1 MSQEDEAYALKHF
14 GVKGMHWGEHR
25 ARSQAISDANE
36 HVKAKLFYGEGAGTR
51 RKLIKAKVETR
62 SKNPIYKKAF
72 DEHVAKQNLEKRAAQ
87 ATRLRRRKD
96 TTAFVGKTTRG
107 VHRSLT
113 GGFGSVTVTAATIAA
128 GAAYLHSSGADKILI
143 KKVSSLA
150 SNPSTQASVK
160 AWMKAAGAAA
170 R

>member
-1 MSQEDEAYALKHF
+1 VSQEDAAYALRHF

-25 ARSQAISDANE
+25 ARSQAASDANE

-62 SKNPIYKKAF
+62 SKNPVYKKAF
-72 DEHVAKQNLEKRAAQ
+72 EEHVAKQNLDKRASQ
-87 ATRLRRRKD
+87 ATRVRRRKD
-96 TTAFVGKTTRG
+96 ATKFVGKTTRG

-113 GGFGSVTVTAATIAA
+113 GGFGPVTVTAATIAA

-143 KKVSSLA
+143 QKVSSLA
-150 SNPSTQASVK
+150 HNPSTQASVK
-160 AWMKAAGAAA
+160 AWMRAAGAG
-170 R
+170 

>member
-1 MSQEDEAYALKHF
+1 MSQEDEAYALAHF

-25 ARSQAISDANE
+25 ARSQAASDANE

-72 DEHVAKQNLEKRAAQ
+72 DEAVAKQNLDKRASQ
-87 ATRLRRRKD
+87 ATRVRRRKD
-96 TTAFVGKTTRG
+96 ATKFVGKTTRG

-113 GGFGSVTVTAATIAA
+113 GGFGPVTVTAAAIAT

-143 KKVSSLA
+143 QKVSSLA
-150 SNPSTQASVK
+150 HNPSAQNAAK
-160 AWMKAAGAAA
+160 EWMRQAGA